1 MCSYGVTDRHGADG
15 ARRGLEENRRFISDG
30 GRGMVGVHA
39 SFTCTDDTLEAAAGI
54 ASDLGVGVHI
64 HVAEG
69 PDDVGA
75 EERIRHLARPDWLLI
90 HGVLL
95 PDNHGV
101 QGTLVHNP
109 RSNMNNSVGYANP
122 ARFVN
127 PVALG
132 TDGIGADMLEEF
144 RLAYVAGRAIDV
156 ETTPETAWGWLEHGW
171 ALVPEAANDKVVW
184 ASPEFDPW
192 FQAFN
197 TGTSPISV
205 EVDGEAVWSNGTS
218 TRIDEQEVRTKQKSR
233 RASLRTTG
241 GDLMS
246 VPMAIYLQDAH
257 PITEAMEIA
266 QFAEESG
273 FHAVWQAD
281 SRLVREATVPMAAFA
296 ATTNHIK
303 IGSGV
308 IDVWTRNPLGL
319 PRCFQ
324 RLTISRQ
331 DACCVAL
338 EHGGTRWQAKLA
350 STGQS
355 LWR

>member
-1 MCSYGVTDRHGADG
+1 M
-15 ARRGLEENRRFISDG
+15 
-30 GRGMVGVHA
+30 
-39 SFTCTDDTLEAAAGI
+39 
-54 ASDLGVGVHI
+54 
-64 HVAEG
+64 
-69 PDDVGA
+69 
-75 EERIRHLARPDWLLI
+75 
-90 HGVLL
+90 
-95 PDNHGV
+95 
-101 QGTLVHNP
+101 
-109 RSNMNNSVGYANP
+109 NP

-156 ETTPETAWGWLEHGW
+156 KTTPETAWGWLEYGW

-218 TRIDEQEVRTKQKSR
+218 TRIDEQEVRTKAKES
-233 RASLRTTG
+233 APSLRTTG

-308 IDVWTRNPLGL
+308 IDVWTRNLA
-319 PRCFQ
+319 
-324 RLTISRQ
+324 RLASLFSTLRRSR
-331 DACCVAL
+331 ARTRCVAL
-338 EHGGTRWQAKLA
+338 SMVGPVGKQSWHQQDKA
-350 STGQS
+350 SGDDAQS
-355 LWR
+355 VTVIRALCERKRHVSW